1 MKSILTFALLAF
13 LHVGTLQAQIVGQ
26 ATDISPLLI
35 GESLPDATLQDLD
48 GQPIQLSAV
57 LSRQPTVLVVYRGGW
72 CPYCNQHL
80 SALAKAEAEI
90 LALGYQIVAI
100 SPDDYQN
107 LKPTIADNEVHY
119 QLYADPGVQLIQAMG
134 IAFATPEDYVKYIAK
149 KSKGEVST
157 ALPVPTLMVLNK
169 KSEILF
175 EYINPTYSTRIS
187 PELLL
192 AVLQQLK

>member
-1 MKSILTFALLAF
+1 MKLILTTALLGL
-13 LHVGTLQAQIVGQ
+13 LHLGELQGQIVPQ

-35 GESLPDATLQDLD
+35 GETLPDAALLD
-48 GQPIQLSAV
+48 AQGQTVKLGSV
-57 LSRQPTVLVVYRGGW
+57 LRQQPTVLVVYRGGW

-80 SALAKAEAEI
+80 AALAKAEAEI

-107 LKPTIADNEVHY
+107 LKPTLADNDVHY
-119 QLYADPGVQLIQAMG
+119 KLYADPGAKLIQAMG
-134 IAFATPEDYVKYIAK
+134 IAFQTPEDYVKYIAK
-149 KSKGEVST
+149 KSKGEVT
-157 ALPVPTLMVLNK
+157 EALPVPTLMVVNQ

>member
-13 LHVGTLQAQIVGQ
+13 LHFGTLQAQIVGQ

-72 CPYCNQHL
+72 CPYCKQHL
-80 SALAKAEAEI
+80 AALAKAEAEI

-119 QLYADPGVQLIQAMG
+119 QLYADPDAQLIQAMG

>member
-1 MKSILTFALLAF
+1 MKTILTLALAGCMLVGK
-13 LHVGTLQAQIVGQ
+13 LHGQIVGQ
-26 ATDISPLLI
+26 ATDIAPLLI
-35 GESLPDATLQDLD
+35 GETLPDATLQDPK
-48 GQPIQLSAV
+48 GQPVQLSAV
-57 LSRQPTVLVVYRGGW
+57 LSQQPTVLVVYRGGW

-80 SALAKAEAEI
+80 AALAKAESEI

-107 LKPTIADNEVHY
+107 LQPTIADQDVHY
-119 QLYADPGVQLIQAMG
+119 QLYADPGAKLIQAMG
-134 IAFATPEDYVKYIAK
+134 IAFATPEDYLKYIAK
-149 KSKGEVST
+149 KSKGEVTT
-157 ALPVPTLMVLNK
+157 ALPVPTLMVVNK

>member
-1 MKSILTFALLAF
+1 MKTILTLALAGCMLVGK
-13 LHVGTLQAQIVGQ
+13 LHGQIVGQ
-26 ATDISPLLI
+26 ATDIAPLLI
-35 GESLPDATLQDLD
+35 GETLPDATLQDPK
-48 GQPIQLSAV
+48 GQPVQLSAV
-57 LSRQPTVLVVYRGGW
+57 LSQQPTVLVVYRGGW

-80 SALAKAEAEI
+80 AALAKAESEI

-107 LKPTIADNEVHY
+107 LQPTIADNAVHY
-119 QLYADPGVQLIQAMG
+119 QLYADPGAKLIQAMG
-134 IAFATPEDYVKYIAK
+134 IAFATPEDYLKYIAK
-149 KSKGEVST
+149 KSKGEVTT
-157 ALPVPTLMVLNK
+157 ALPVPTLMVVNK

>member
-1 MKSILTFALLAF
+1 MKSILTMALCGL
-13 LHVGTLQAQIVGQ
+13 LHLGQLQGQVADQ
-26 ATDISPLLI
+26 ATAISPLLI
-35 GESLPDATLQDLD
+35 GETIPDATLLD
-48 GQPIQLSAV
+48 DKGQAVQLSTV
-57 LSRQPTVLVVYRGGW
+57 LSQQPTVLVVYRGGW

-80 SALAKAEAEI
+80 AALAKAEAEI

-107 LKPTIADNEVHY
+107 LKPTITDNDVRY
-119 QLYADPGVQLIQAMG
+119 KLYADPGATLIQAMG
-134 IAFATPEDYVKYIAK
+134 IAFKTPEDYLKYIAK
-149 KSKGEVST
+149 KSKGEVSE
-157 ALPVPTLMVLNK
+157 ALPVPTLMVVNK
-169 KSEILF
+169 KAEILF